1 MLKAISKFIFWAV
14 LFAVF
19 GSLLIF
25 FLGNDEY
32 LTNGGLE

>member
-1 MLKAISKFIFWAV
+1 MLKTISKFVFWAV
-14 LFAVF
+14 LWTVF
-19 GSLLIF
+19 GGLLIF